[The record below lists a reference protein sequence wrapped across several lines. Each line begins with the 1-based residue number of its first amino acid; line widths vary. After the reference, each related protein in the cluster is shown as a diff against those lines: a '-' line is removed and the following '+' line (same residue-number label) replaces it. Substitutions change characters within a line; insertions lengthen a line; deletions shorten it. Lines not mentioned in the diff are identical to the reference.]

1 MFTAQLVEIDNQP
14 ADVDRQL
21 SLTAPGGLSGDNEC
35 GKSNTCSN
43 RLNAVVVQQPQQAMQ
58 PPQKKTENK

>member
-1 MFTAQLVEIDNQP
+1 MFTAQLVEIDSQP

-43 RLNAVVVQQPQQAMQ
+43 RLNAVVVQQP
-58 PPQKKTENK
+58 ENK

>member
-43 RLNAVVVQQPQQAMQ
+43 RLNAVVVQQPQQAITSSE
-58 PPQKKTENK
+58 KNKE